1 MRIAPPPNE
10 WYSVDNEA
18 SRTKTGG
25 QSNDED

>member
-1 MRIAPPPNE
+1 MLIAPPPNE

-25 QSNDED
+25 QNDDED